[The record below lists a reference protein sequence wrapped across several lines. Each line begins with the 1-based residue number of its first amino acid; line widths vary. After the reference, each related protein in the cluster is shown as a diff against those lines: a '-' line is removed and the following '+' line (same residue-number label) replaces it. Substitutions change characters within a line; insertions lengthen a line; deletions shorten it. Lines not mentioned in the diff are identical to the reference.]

1 MLRSSQGVSPPRRRA
16 SFWMPRKKP
25 MAQATFSWPFGP
37 IHLERHQ
44 GVSAIGR
51 GVCAAP
57 ASMPLPPGPPFYGDR
72 QLGSLGGHRK
82 GAGGQRIGFRSM
94 TAAAEFPVTFRW
106 YPYRLEARLLG
117 WWGSSSAQR
126 DGGRVRA
133 PAPTAENGPV
143 PLARQSEAQSEN
155 CTNSKFCLPKAPV
168 ARWDFRP
175 ITQILR
181 AGWAMHPKGI
191 AAVNSPGALVRQTQ
205 AQNLNRITQNF
216 CTPRAPVGPE

>member
-1 MLRSSQGVSPPRRRA
+1 MAEGQTDEGAIIGLLRSSQGMSPPRRRA

-44 GVSAIGR
+44 GLSAIGR
-51 GVCAAP
+51 CVCAAP
-57 ASMPLPPGPPFYGDR
+57 ASMPLPPGPPFYGGR

-94 TAAAEFPVTFRW
+94 TAAAEFPVTFGW

-133 PAPTAENGPV
+133 PAPTADME
-143 PLARQSEAQSEN
+143 
-155 CTNSKFCLPKAPV
+155 T
-168 ARWDFRP
+168 
-175 ITQILR
+175 
-181 AGWAMHPKGI
+181 
-191 AAVNSPGALVRQTQ
+191 AVFFT
-205 AQNLNRITQNF
+205 
-216 CTPRAPVGPE
+216 